1 MVMVVDI
8 QNKLELDFGPELV
21 FAKDELEALYI
32 TTNWLV
38 SDRVVRSVIYLANGD
53 IDLLKENIERA
64 LTDHK
69 DLLWQAEYNR
79 GDEQLR
85 DFNKTFQELGLV
97 KSKNEDQ
104 AGGSLNSN

>member
-8 QNKLELDFGPELV
+8 QNKLELDFGPKLV

-64 LTDHK
+64 LTDYK

>member
-21 FAKDELEALYI
+21 SAKDELEALYI
-32 TTNWLV
+32 KTNWLI
-38 SDRVVRSVIYLANGD
+38 SDRAVRSVIYLANGD

-64 LTDHK
+64 LTDYK

-85 DFNKTFQELGLV
+85 DFNKTFQELDLM
-97 KSKNEDQ
+97 KSKNE
-104 AGGSLNSN
+104 GPL